1 MHKFICEDCKK
12 ESFGKQANKRF
23 CGSQSEIGSCTWK
36 RLIKKV
42 TITNKERDQKNKQK
56 RIANNKGMVLDMT
69 ACRSAFDWLQ
79 A

>member
-12 ESFGKQANKRF
+12 ESFRKQRNKRF

-36 RLIKKV
+36 RLIRKV
-42 TITNKERDQKNKQK
+42 TISNKARDHRNKYISNDK
-56 RIANNKGMVLDMT
+56 RNTLNMT
-69 ACRSAFDWLQ
+69 ACRNAFDWLQ